1 MLSTRKVIVQIR
13 LMTRRL
19 NLLSHDLKQGLKYLE
34 RVTKINQI
42 KEKYQWDKGYYQLE
56 RWADVFMKCQNNW
69 DSSWRTLTKFVWQL
83 ERHNG
88 QDKESK
94 RLGFLCFNEIAQE
107 LQNIVNKWSLD
118 EVLHDKMLN

>member
-42 KEKYQWDKGYYQLE
+42 KEKYQWDKGY
-56 RWADVFMKCQNNW
+56 C
-69 DSSWRTLTKFVWQL
+69 
-83 ERHNG
+83 